1 MSNPIINTPYEE
13 SRLHYFT
20 NHDGSLN
27 YKEIM
32 EGRRLFSTEVPIVPI
47 VDVKSPELFAME
59 EVSDYSAPL
68 ITKLRTETSK
78 WHEKGYPVVTRI
90 QKELLD
96 FWFRNPERI
105 SAHKLFFAQ
114 QEAVETASYINE
126 VSPKEN
132 FGNFVLTELENT
144 RTNEMPDPLNRF
156 ERIAF
161 KIARKAPRSIR

>member
-1 MSNPIINTPYEE
+1 MNYE
-13 SRLHYFT
+13 
-20 NHDGSLN
+20 
-27 YKEIM
+27 EIM
-32 EGRRLFSTEVPIVPI
+32 EGRRPFSPEVPSVPI
-47 VDVKSPELFAME
+47 ADVKSPDLFALQ
-59 EVSDYSAPL
+59 EVFDYSAYL
-68 ITKLRTETSK
+68 INKLRTEIRM
-78 WHEKGYPVVTRI
+78 WHEKVYLGVTKI

-105 SAHKLFFAQ
+105 STHKLFFAQ

-144 RTNEMPDPLNRF
+144 HTNEMPDPLNRF